1 MQQNS
6 NKNKTKAFGYQPK
19 EERGYQLI
27 QNNSNNSNKNNT
39 QQSNGNVAQNK

>member
-6 NKNKTKAFGYQPK
+6 NKNKTKAFGYQLK
-19 EERGYQLI
+19 EERGYQPI

>member
-19 EERGYQLI
+19 EERGYQPI
-27 QNNSNNSNKNNT
+27 QNNSNNIHYTN
-39 QQSNGNVAQNK
+39 